1 MNSDDIVILAN
12 EITTDPLGR
21 AYAGM
26 SNTEVV
32 TDMKIKYRTMPRTSV
47 SDQEILNATDVA
59 ELAAIS
65 ADGKMLYGWIL
76 GLGSV
81 DLSMTNIKAMLGLLF
96 PAGSDT
102 RTAFMGLV
110 NSTIA
115 ITRPEE
121 LGIPDVTEGDV
132 IIARGV

>member
-1 MNSDDIVILAN
+1 
-12 EITTDPLGR
+12 
-21 AYAGM
+21 
-26 SNTEVV
+26 V